1 MIEGRVT
8 IEWLFDEIRACLG
21 LLISKTKVT
30 IGLTGILYK
39 AYSDLDLQK
48 KRASD
53 LYTDLIPK
61 ITL

>member
-1 MIEGRVT
+1 MLRFVDFE
-8 IEWLFDEIRACLG
+8 
-21 LLISKTKVT
+21 TKVT

-53 LYTDLIPK
+53 LYTNIIPK